1 MIKKINK
8 KILNFLD
15 NIYLP
20 VTLQSKQSEIS
31 FYWYLGLVTSYY
43 YAIYSVARL
52 NSFWEKRS
60 CFFHSFFRGSQLRR

>member
-1 MIKKINK
+1 MIKKMNK

-31 FYWYLGLVTSYY
+31 FYWKCSERFLALVLFS
-43 YAIYSVARL
+43 
-52 NSFWEKRS
+52 
-60 CFFHSFFRGSQLRR
+60 